1 MDTGSQELKGR
12 RFAEPSDEFL
22 EDETETVFEPEPLG
36 RSPTGEPEEASDGSS
51 SQKIVRTDIA
61 LNTLKH
67 VHEAIGHVIKLLEEA
82 EMFDAAKQ
90 LTGLITSKRQMSDA
104 WKEASGARV
113 VEGVFDGA
121 NMVAPDGKLYSVP
134 PNYASKSRL
143 VEGDMLK
150 LTIRPDGSFIFKQ
163 IAPIERRRV
172 VGCLAFDGANDSHVV
187 MCGEMVYKV
196 LPASV
201 SYYKGQPGDEV
212 VLLVPKSGK
221 SVWGAVE
228 NIVRK

>member
-1 MDTGSQELKGR
+1 MARYEEDIVDEV
-12 RFAEPSDEFL
+12 AEP
-22 EDETETVFEPEPLG
+22 VFEPEPD
-36 RSPTGEPEEASDGSS
+36 GESKEERV
-51 SQKIVRTDIA
+51 QPLRTDIA

-82 EMFDAAKQ
+82 EFVDATKQ
-90 LTGLITSKRQMSDA
+90 LTGLIASKKQLMQSQ
-104 WKEASGARV
+104 EATSGARV

-121 NMVAPDGKLYSVP
+121 NMVSSEGKLYSIP

-150 LTIRPDGSFIFKQ
+150 LTIRGDGTFVFKQ

-172 VGCLAFDGANDSHVV
+172 MGCLALDTSNDGHVV
-187 MCGEMVYKV
+187 MCEETVYKV

-201 SYYKGQPGDEV
+201 SYFRGEPGDEV

-221 SVWGAVE
+221 SVWAAVE
-228 NIVRK
+228 NIVKK

>member
-1 MDTGSQELKGR
+1 MDNEDELIDGD
-12 RFAEPSDEFL
+12 AEP
-22 EDETETVFEPEPLG
+22 VFEPEPLG
-36 RSPTGEPEEASDGSS
+36 RSPTGEPEEEAAGGSVA
-51 SQKIVRTDIA
+51 QKVVRTDIA

-82 EMFDAAKQ
+82 EMFDAAKS

-104 WKEASGARV
+104 WQDASGVRV

-121 NMVAPDGKLYSVP
+121 SMVAPDGKLYSVP

-150 LTIRPDGSFIFKQ
+150 LTIRSDGSFVFKQ

-172 VGCLAFDGANDSHVV
+172 VGCLAFDDASGGHVV
-187 MCGEMVYKV
+187 VCGEAAFKV